1 MIASSG
7 TVISNLAYLIGAVVL
22 AVLGGI
28 AVTLRHRKPKSVDA
42 NVASFR
48 KGLSALAPD
57 APAGH
62 WPAGV
67 RPLPGGRSGVRVERS
82 HPETATGTDGMRG
95 GPVEESGRQVRG
107 ESG

>member
-1 MIASSG
+1 MTGSSG

-42 NVASFR
+42 NMASFR

-57 APAGH
+57 APSSNA
-62 WPAGV
+62 PTGV
-67 RPLPGGRSGVRVERS
+67 RAIPGGLNRVRVERS
-82 HPETATGTDGMRG
+82 GEATGTDGIGG
-95 GPVEESGRQVRG
+95 GPAEEAGRQMRRREPG
-107 ESG
+107 